1 MDSDDR
7 WESFL
12 NPADGE
18 TPEDASLEIAGQ
30 RLARGCRVRLEPTR
44 AADVMDLYLRGKTAI
59 VTAVYC
65 TLENEPYVAVVLDE
79 DPLGEADPAA
89 AADIRYRRALFFRPD
104 EVVPI
109 PHAEITTEESRRKGR

>member
-18 TPEDASLEIAGQ
+18 APEDASLEIAGQ
-30 RLARGCRVRLEPTR
+30 RIARGSRVRLEPTR
-44 AADVMDLYLRGKTAI
+44 AADVMDLYLRGKTAM
-59 VTAVYC
+59 VTAVYR
-65 TLENEPYVAVVLDE
+65 TLENEAYVAVVLDE
-79 DPLGEADPAA
+79 DPLAEANPEA
-89 AADIRYRRALFFRPD
+89 AADVRYRRALFFRPD

-109 PHAEITTEESRRKGR
+109 PHSR